1 VETVVFTRGPYRI
14 TTDKTELD
22 LAIIHDYLSRE
33 SYWASGRTLA
43 TVRRTVEHSLCFG
56 LFADGSQVGFSRVV
70 ADYATF
76 AWLGDVFVLPSHRG
90 LGLGKWMI
98 ECVVAHPAIR
108 DIRLALLATRDAH
121 GLYERYGGFA
131 HLEAPGR
138 WMARW
143 NRAST

>member
-1 VETVVFTRGPYRI
+1 VT
-14 TTDKTELD
+14 
-22 LAIIHDYLSRE
+22 
-33 SYWASGRTLA
+33 
-43 TVRRTVEHSLCFG
+43 
-56 LFADGSQVGFSRVV
+56 
-70 ADYATF
+70 DYATF

-121 GLYERYGGFA
+121 RLYERYGGFA
-131 HLEAPGR
+131 HLEEPGR